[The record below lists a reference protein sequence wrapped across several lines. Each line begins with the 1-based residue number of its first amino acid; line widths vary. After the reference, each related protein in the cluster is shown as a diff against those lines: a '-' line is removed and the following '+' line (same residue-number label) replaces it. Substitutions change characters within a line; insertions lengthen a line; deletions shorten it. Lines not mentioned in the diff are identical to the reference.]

1 MGSLILDTQL
11 KGDSAT
17 VRATADWLGRLIG
30 AEHEAVTA
38 CNNVRAHSLAVWD
51 GPAGDIMRHDLSETT
66 QGGDTLVDRSEEYRR
81 GLLTFADRLDTVR
94 GKLNDARG
102 KATAVGL
109 KVTPGEIYPPAPA
122 PPGPPMDSGRS
133 PQSPAD
139 AQQMAIEHDAAMN
152 QYKADLDR
160 ENKQAPVYSECR
172 DLVAD
177 ARELER
183 TAHEDLDKLSTGID
197 GWVKNLKKIGFMAL
211 SGGLDAIKGSQEAV
225 TDLTR
230 LSVELSDSAEVFN
243 KIANGKYLTD
253 NDKTILSAWEA
264 DTNAKAGTMAAR
276 ADGIGKWMSKIPEG
290 AREAIVLNPG
300 SLIGESAN
308 VFAKGGKVVLKGL
321 PLVGTLV
328 TVGSASVDVAMGED
342 LGKVA
347 VSTIAET
354 GGQIAGGWAGGALVG
369 AAMGSEVPVAGTVV
383 GAVVGGIIGGMAA
396 NQVVESSYGDG

>member
-38 CNNVRAHSLAVWD
+38 CNNVRAHSLAVWE

-94 GKLNDARG
+94 GKLNDARA

-197 GWVKNLKKIGFMAL
+197 GWVKDLKKISLLVLG
-211 SGGLDAIKGSQEAV
+211 GGLDAIKGSQEAV
-225 TDLTR
+225 NDLTR

-253 NDKTILSAWEA
+253 SDKTVLSAWEA
-264 DTNAKAGTMAAR
+264 DSNAKSGAMTAR
-276 ADGIGKWMSKIPEG
+276 ADGIGRWMNKIPEG
-290 AREAIVLNPG
+290 TRQFIVTNPG
-300 SLIGESAN
+300 SLLGESAN

-321 PLVGTLV
+321 PLVGTAV
-328 TVGSASVDVAMGED
+328 TVTGAVADVAMGED

-347 VSTIAET
+347 VSTIAST

-396 NQVVESSYGDG
+396 DKIVESSYDNG